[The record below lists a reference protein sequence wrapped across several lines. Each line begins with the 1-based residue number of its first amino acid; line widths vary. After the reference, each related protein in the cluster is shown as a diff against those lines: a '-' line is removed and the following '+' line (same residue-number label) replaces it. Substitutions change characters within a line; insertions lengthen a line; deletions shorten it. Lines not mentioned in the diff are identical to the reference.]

1 MSKKWKNFVNEGKE
15 YDKISSRVICVDE
28 NDKILLIK
36 RSEKSTAGAGKW
48 DIPGGHVDERD
59 RSLERAAQRELF
71 EETNIFCPEEDL
83 IYIDRDD
90 WKNDK
95 VYYYAFPYNLD
106 KITLHPNPDTGFVEH
121 SEYEWATI
129 DQIKEYEK
137 QELTTFPIYLL
148 RKALE
153 KVQN

>member
-1 MSKKWKNFVNEGKE
+1 
-15 YDKISSRVICVDE
+15 
-28 NDKILLIK
+28 
-36 RSEKSTAGAGKW
+36 
-48 DIPGGHVDERD
+48 
-59 RSLERAAQRELF
+59 
-71 EETNIFCPEEDL
+71 
-83 IYIDRDD
+83 
-90 WKNDK
+90 
-95 VYYYAFPYNLD
+95 VYYYAFPYNRD